1 VRAVHISNGACQDWT
16 GGCMLSLAQAGDD
29 TRFRVLF
36 IVYARG
42 VEEELC
48 IDAMYQCR
56 VVGYMGVKVIY

>member
-1 VRAVHISNGACQDWT
+1 
-16 GGCMLSLAQAGDD
+16 MLSLAQADDD

-56 VVGYMGVKVIY
+56 VVGYMGVKVLY